1 MSAPSRRSLRIAV
14 IHSYYS
20 QRMPSGEN
28 VVVDL
33 QVEALRKAGHDV
45 RVVARYQ
52 EQEEEARFYPALAAL
67 RVATNRG
74 PTPDK
79 EIEEFDPEI
88 IHVHNLFPN
97 FGRTWTERYSS
108 RLVATLHNYRPICS
122 AATLF
127 RDGAPCT
134 LCPDQHSSR
143 PAIRY
148 GCFRASRVATV
159 PVSLG
164 MRFERDPLLASAARI
179 ITLNDDMRRYY
190 AEVGVP
196 LSKLVTVPN
205 FVPAAER
212 LGDHRG
218 DERGDFWLFVGRLSD
233 DKGILPLVSA
243 WPDGPRLKV
252 VGSGPLEDDVA
263 RAAGPTVELLGQRPY
278 AEVQALLGAARGL
291 FFPSLWPEGLPTIY
305 LEALAAG
312 LPVVAWPPSIVGQ
325 LVAQDQTGF
334 VTSGVVTDD
343 IARADAEFPSLSSHC
358 RDVYERRYTE
368 TAWVA
373 AAESVY
379 ADVVDAAEGPPAGS
393 LGYSS

>member
-1 MSAPSRRSLRIAV
+1 
-14 IHSYYS
+14 
-20 QRMPSGEN
+20 MPSGEN
-28 VVVDL
+28 VVVNL

-45 RVVARYQ
+45 RVVAKYQ
-52 EQEEEARFYPALAAL
+52 EQEEAATFYPAVTAL

-74 PTPDK
+74 ASPAG
-79 EIEEFDPEI
+79 EIDEFDPEI
-88 IHVHNLFPN
+88 VHVHNLFPN
-97 FGRTWTERYSS
+97 FGRTWARRYSS

-122 AATLF
+122 AASLF

-134 LCPDQHSSR
+134 LCPDHHSSIH
-143 PAIRY
+143 AVRY
-148 GCFRASRVATV
+148 GCFRDSKVATV

-164 MRFERDPLLASAARI
+164 MRFERDPVLASAARI
-179 ITLNDDMRRYY
+179 ITLNDDMLRHY
-190 AEVGVP
+190 AAVGVTP
-196 LSKLVTVPN
+196 SKLVTVPN

-218 DERGDFWLFVGRLSD
+218 DERGDFWLFVGRLSH

-252 VGSGPLEDDVA
+252 VGSGPLEEDVA
-263 RAAGPTVELLGQRPY
+263 RAAGPTVELVGQRPY

-305 LEALAAG
+305 LEALASG

-325 LVAQDQTGF
+325 LVDRDGTGF
-334 VTSGVVTDD
+334 VTSGSVADD
-343 IARADAEFPSLSSHC
+343 LARADAEFPDLSAHC
-358 RDVYERRYTE
+358 REIYERHYTE
-368 TAWVA
+368 SAWVA

-379 ADVVDAAEGPPAGS
+379 ADVVEGADGPPAGS
-393 LGYSS
+393 LGYGS

>member
-1 MSAPSRRSLRIAV
+1 M

-20 QRMPSGEN
+20 NREPSGEN
-28 VVVDL
+28 VIVDL

-45 RVVARYQ
+45 RVMARFQ
-52 EQEEEARFYPALAAL
+52 EQEEEARFYPARAAL

-74 PTPDK
+74 PSPVR
-79 EIEEFDPEI
+79 EIEEFDPDI

-97 FGRTWTERYSS
+97 FGRTWTERYSP

-134 LCPDQHSSR
+134 LCPDQHTSR
-143 PAIRY
+143 HAVRY
-148 GCFRASRVATV
+148 GCFRDSRIATV

-179 ITLNDDMRRYY
+179 ITLNDDMRQHY
-190 AEVGVP
+190 AAVGVAP
-196 LSKLVTVPN
+196 HKLVTVPN

-218 DERGDFWLFVGRLSD
+218 DERGDFWLFVGRLSH
-233 DKGILPLVSA
+233 DKGILPLVSS
-243 WPDGPRLKV
+243 WPDGPRLRV
-252 VGSGPLEDDVA
+252 VGSGPLEEEVA
-263 RAAGPTVELLGQRPY
+263 RVAGPTVELVGQRPH
-278 AEVQALLGAARGL
+278 AEVQTMLGAARGL
-291 FFPSLWPEGLPTIY
+291 FFPSLWPEGLPTVY

-312 LPVVAWPPSIVGQ
+312 LPVVAWPPSIVGH
-325 LVAQDQTGF
+325 LVAQDETGF
-334 VTSGVVTDD
+334 VTSGSVPDD
-343 IARADAEFPSLSSHC
+343 IARADAEFPDLSTHC
-358 RDVYERRYTE
+358 REVFERRYTE
-368 TAWVA
+368 NAWVA

-379 ADVVDAAEGPPAGS
+379 ADVMDGADEPHPGS
-393 LGYSS
+393 LGYGS